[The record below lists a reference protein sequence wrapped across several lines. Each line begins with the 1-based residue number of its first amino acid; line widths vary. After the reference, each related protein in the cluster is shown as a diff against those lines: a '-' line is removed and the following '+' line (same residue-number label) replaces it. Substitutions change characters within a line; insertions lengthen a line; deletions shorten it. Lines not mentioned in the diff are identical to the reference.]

1 MCAFDPNHLAKN
13 TGDNMRQK
21 VVNGTFCLD
30 YIEEYCDR
38 TGTLLPIAAAK
49 EAANL
54 MVRYLTK
61 GEALEFIPK
70 AAVED
75 AAMMAVLDARLLL
88 GLTA

>member
-1 MCAFDPNHLAKN
+1 M
-13 TGDNMRQK
+13 TQQ
-21 VVNGTFCLD
+21 VVNKTFCLD

-38 TGTLLPIAAAK
+38 TGTLLPTVAAN

-61 GEALEFIPK
+61 GEALEFIPR

-75 AAMMAVLDARLLL
+75 AAMMAVLDAKLLL